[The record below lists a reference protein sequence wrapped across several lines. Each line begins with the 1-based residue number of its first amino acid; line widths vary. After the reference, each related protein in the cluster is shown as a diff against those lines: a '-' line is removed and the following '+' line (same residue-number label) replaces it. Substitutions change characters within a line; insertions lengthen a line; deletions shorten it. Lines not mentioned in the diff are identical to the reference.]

1 MVSSDFRAT
10 ARSLHSGKILIKSSK
25 NSKKWALNVFRIVD
39 LSDIYLNGGDWL
51 RLVIWKA
58 RVYIFYSYIIIMN
71 LTTLIRKN
79 IFWIVGFVVVCFLV
93 ILFIIKYKPT
103 IFEGLSGL
111 NNSNFQYDISGAFIT
126 QQDVNLLYS
135 TSGGLGNLPS
145 NAMLDAINQKINN
158 IQTLIAQI
166 NSMVPGTIQDII
178 PGTITSTQDLTT
190 VGINIV
196 NQPYTDSCGNLLG
209 KWVIN
214 AVLPQSVDGVQGP
227 QGPKG
232 LQGPPGPPGPPGIRG
247 DRGPW
252 GGAGL

>member
-1 MVSSDFRAT
+1 M
-10 ARSLHSGKILIKSSK
+10 
-25 NSKKWALNVFRIVD
+25 
-39 LSDIYLNGGDWL
+39 GDRL
-51 RLVIWKA
+51 RLVIWKVC
-58 RVYIFYSYIIIMN
+58 VYIFYSYIIIMN
-71 LTTLIRKN
+71 LPTLIRKN
-79 IFWIVGFVVVCFLV
+79 IFWIVGFIVVCFLV
-93 ILFIIKYKPT
+93 ILFLSTNHYFKPKNVV
-103 IFEGLSGL
+103 EGIQIM
-111 NNSNFQYDISGAFIT
+111 NNSNFQYEISGALIT
-126 QQDVNLLYS
+126 QQNVNQIYS
-135 TSGGLGNLPS
+135 EAYGLGNLPS

-178 PGTITSTQDLTT
+178 PGTISSTQDLTT

>member
-1 MVSSDFRAT
+1 
-10 ARSLHSGKILIKSSK
+10 
-25 NSKKWALNVFRIVD
+25 
-39 LSDIYLNGGDWL
+39 
-51 RLVIWKA
+51 
-58 RVYIFYSYIIIMN
+58 MN
-71 LTTLIRKN
+71 LSSFIRKN

-93 ILFIIKYKPT
+93 ILFLSTNHYFKPKNVV
-103 IFEGLSGL
+103 EGIQIM
-111 NNSNFQYDISGAFIT
+111 NNSNFQYEISGALIT
-126 QQDVNLLYS
+126 QQNVNQIYS
-135 TSGGLGNLPS
+135 EAYGLGNLPS
-145 NAMLDAINQKINN
+145 NAMLDAIKQKINN

-178 PGTITSTQDLTT
+178 PGTISSTQDLNT

-209 KWVIN
+209 KWVVN
-214 AVLPQSVDGVQGP
+214 AVLPQSMDGVQGP

>member
-1 MVSSDFRAT
+1 M
-10 ARSLHSGKILIKSSK
+10 
-25 NSKKWALNVFRIVD
+25 
-39 LSDIYLNGGDWL
+39 
-51 RLVIWKA
+51 RLVLWKA
-58 RVYIFYSYIIIMN
+58 CVYIFYTYIIIMN
-71 LTTLIRKN
+71 LSSFIRKN

-93 ILFIIKYKPT
+93 ILFLSTNHYFKPKNVV
-103 IFEGLSGL
+103 EGIQIM
-111 NNSNFQYDISGAFIT
+111 NNSNFQYEISGALIT
-126 QQDVNLLYS
+126 QQNVNQIYS
-135 TSGGLGNLPS
+135 EAYGLGNLPS
-145 NAMLDAINQKINN
+145 NAMLDAIKQKINN

-178 PGTITSTQDLTT
+178 PGTISSTQDLNT

-209 KWVIN
+209 KWVVN
-214 AVLPQSVDGVQGP
+214 AVLPQSMDGVQGP